1 MTFYHSSALIHAR
14 KVDLGNKL
22 DGRGCVW
29 VGMATMDV
37 EAVDTIFMHAL
48 WQEMSPVAMLQ
59 AVLDHHT
66 CGGPSMVPFQLDICI
81 SSASSN
87 P

>member
-1 MTFYHSSALIHAR
+1 
-14 KVDLGNKL
+14 
-22 DGRGCVW
+22 
-29 VGMATMDV
+29 MDV
-37 EAVDTIFMHAL
+37 EAVDTVLMHAL

-59 AVLDHHT
+59 AVLDHPT